1 MAVAT
6 DFAQANLIMAQ
17 AFPALLTAFAD
28 DETKVAQVNAIYGTV
43 ILPEKVSEF
52 FELIYANQEDL
63 PAAVKEAGAD
73 VGNFAWVNGFW
84 GLGQDGRG
92 SRMERVLRGQA
103 LGKNQV
109 APEPSAKYAPAA
121 PISTPETPVA

>member
-1 MAVAT
+1 MPQVT

-28 DETKVAQVNAIYGTV
+28 DETKAAQVNAIYGTV

-52 FELIYANQEDL
+52 FEFAYANRETL
-63 PAAVKEAGAD
+63 HAAVKEAAAD
-73 VGNFAWVNGFW
+73 AGNFAWVNGFW

-92 SRMERVLRGQA
+92 SRMERLLRGQA
-103 LGKNQV
+103 LSKNEEV
-109 APEPSAKYAPAA
+109 PEPSAKYAA
-121 PISTPETPVA
+121 PVQADTGSAG